1 MEKKSKPSAIGS
13 CEQCG
18 RAIVL
23 SKFTLCYDCR
33 HQEKLDVD
41 KALDY
46 LKEHRGATLN
56 EVSEATGVD
65 AQLVLKLIRGG
76 RMEVVSR
83 ERLRK
88 MEVLAQSPKKRVPN
102 SGTR

>member
-1 MEKKSKPSAIGS
+1 METKASIGA
-13 CEQCG
+13 CERCG

-23 SKFTLCYDCR
+23 NKFTLCYDCR

-56 EVSEATGVD
+56 QVAEATGVD

-76 RMEVVSR
+76 RMEVVAQ
-83 ERLRK
+83 ERLKR
-88 MEVLAQSPKKRVPN
+88 MEALARN
-102 SGTR
+102 SGKGPRPAGR

>member
-1 MEKKSKPSAIGS
+1 MKNEPKESAIGA

-23 SKFTLCYDCR
+23 SRFTLCYDCR

-46 LKEHRGATLN
+46 LKAHRGATLN
-56 EVSEATGVD
+56 EVALATGVD
-65 AQLVLKLIRGG
+65 AQLVLRLIRGG
-76 RMEVVSR
+76 RMEVVAQ
-83 ERLRK
+83 ERLKK
-88 MEVLAQSPKKRVPN
+88 MESLSSPGKAKKKHSN
-102 SGTR
+102 

>member
-1 MEKKSKPSAIGS
+1 MPKETKGSAIGA

-23 SKFTLCYDCR
+23 SKFTLCYECR

-41 KALDY
+41 LALDY

-56 EVSEATGVD
+56 EVSEATGVPTH
-65 AQLVLKLIRGG
+65 LVLKLIRGG
-76 RMEVVSR
+76 RMEVVSK
-83 ERLRK
+83 ERMKR
-88 MEVLAQSPKKRVPN
+88 MENLAQNKKVKKQ
-102 SGTR
+102 SSK

>member
-1 MEKKSKPSAIGS
+1 MPKEAKASAIGA

-23 SKFTLCYDCR
+23 SKFTLCYECR

-56 EVSEATGVD
+56 EVADATGVPTH
-65 AQLVLKLIRGG
+65 LVLKLIRGG
-76 RMEVVSR
+76 RMEVVSK
-83 ERLRK
+83 ERLKR
-88 MEVLAQSPKKRVPN
+88 MENLAQNRKAKK
-102 SGTR
+102 GDFK